1 MKHYYVYIMASFS
14 QRLYVG
20 MTNDLRRRVYQ
31 HQQKEHP
38 TSFTARYNISRLV
51 YYEMTTDVQAAIARE
66 KQLKKWNRSKKV
78 SLIESENPKWKD
90 LAIEWD

>member
-31 HQQKEHP
+31 HQNKVHP
-38 TSFTARYNISRLV
+38 TSFTARYNINRLV
-51 YYEMTTDVQAAIARE
+51 YYEMTTDVKAAIERE
-66 KQLKKWNRSKKV
+66 KQIKKWRRSKKIA
-78 SLIESENPKWKD
+78 LIESENSNWKD
-90 LAIEWD
+90 LTLGWD